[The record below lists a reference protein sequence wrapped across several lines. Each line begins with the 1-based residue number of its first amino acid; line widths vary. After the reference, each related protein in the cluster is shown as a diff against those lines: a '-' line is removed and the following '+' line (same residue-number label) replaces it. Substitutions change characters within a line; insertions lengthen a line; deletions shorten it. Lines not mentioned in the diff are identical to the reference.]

1 MDMERPTW
9 EAPAQEQPENDLNL
23 TPEEQA
29 FMDRAHMTAAE
40 LAQYKRWK
48 KLEESLGMDKAA

>member
-1 MDMERPTW
+1 MW
-9 EAPAQEQPENDLNL
+9 EAPSAPQEESVNDLGL

-48 KLEESLGMDKAA
+48 KLEEELGGDMAA

>member
-1 MDMERPTW
+1 MGFEQSPS
-9 EAPAQEQPENDLNL
+9 EQEKPANDLEL

-29 FMDRAHMTAAE
+29 FMNRAHMTSQE

-48 KLEESLGMDKAA
+48 KLEEELDTDQAA